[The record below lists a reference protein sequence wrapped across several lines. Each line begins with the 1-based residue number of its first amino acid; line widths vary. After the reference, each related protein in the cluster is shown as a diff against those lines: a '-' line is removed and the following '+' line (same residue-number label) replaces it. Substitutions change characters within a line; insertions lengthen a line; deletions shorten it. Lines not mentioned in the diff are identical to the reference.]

1 MNFLFEQTICMLGP
15 VLPPPFYLTSPI
27 IIWAVSLTVDIFL
40 MVDGKSDF
48 ISELNNVKD
57 FHSYSY
63 NYFVKLFSIIY
74 AIVCCMAGVMLGL
87 YTDSRRPKFR
97 EVTVFLLILVIL
109 GGIILVSL

>member
-1 MNFLFEQTICMLGP
+1 MNFLFEQAICMMGQ
-15 VLPPPFYLTSPI
+15 VLPTPIYLTSPI
-27 IIWAVSLTVDIFL
+27 ILWTVSLTMDVFL

-87 YTDSRRPKFR
+87 YAGSQRPKFR
-97 EVTVFLLILVIL
+97 EVAIFLVVLVIL